1 MAHKLLTTRKL
12 LKPLSKEARDAV
24 NAAMAILARE
34 GHAIWG
40 FVFAS
45 QPASERLQADA
56 QDFVQFEVF
65 NNAGEDSIPAVI
77 TKTEAALVTLRTQL
91 PLGAK
96 IEDEFTRVLGEV
108 NRHRPEGDK
117 ITFETHK
124 MDS

>member
-1 MAHKLLTTRKL
+1 MARKL

-24 NAAMAILARE
+24 NAAMAILGRE

-40 FVFAS
+40 FVFAH
-45 QPASERLQADA
+45 QPAIERIQGDG

-77 TKTEAALVTLRTQL
+77 AKTEAALVTLRTQL

-96 IEDEFTRVLGEV
+96 IEDEFTRVMNEV
-108 NRHRPEGDK
+108 NKHRPEGK
-117 ITFETHK
+117 KLTFEPHK